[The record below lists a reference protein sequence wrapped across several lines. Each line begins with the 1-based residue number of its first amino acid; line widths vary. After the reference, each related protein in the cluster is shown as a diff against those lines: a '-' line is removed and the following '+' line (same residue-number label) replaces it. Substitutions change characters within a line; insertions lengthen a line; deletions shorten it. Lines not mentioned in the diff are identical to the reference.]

1 MDDNELN
8 FKASNLNSKDSLFK
22 KGSNEIKLLKEPLA
36 ESWKE
41 AIISFD
47 GLRIRHKA
55 IKLLLC
61 NEIVIT
67 ITKLLVWRRILSE
80 CDVLFARN
88 LFFLYYYAI

>member
-1 MDDNELN
+1 
-8 FKASNLNSKDSLFK
+8 
-22 KGSNEIKLLKEPLA
+22 
-36 ESWKE
+36 
-41 AIISFD
+41 
-47 GLRIRHKA
+47 
-55 IKLLLC
+55 LLC